1 MPGGGRGVS
10 IVAMTFLRSSLVAAA
25 IATLVVSGIAV
36 AGSSTDSP
44 KARAA
49 AAKKRGP
56 RGKTGPAGPKG
67 PVGPVGPAGP
77 KGADGAP
84 GARGADGVA
93 GPKGADGAAGAPG
106 LAGATGPTG
115 PQGDQ
120 GAQGVQGPQGV
131 PGPQGPIG
139 PSNAYTLLKHSAF
152 GLNETPEG
160 TWKDIASIENVPAGK
175 YVVQGTLSAVKRG
188 GGTLIRCQLIAP
200 GHHTPLQA
208 VAVGET
214 AGASFVNTIQL
225 MMPVSLNSAFTLT
238 LQCRKES
245 TNEPDKATYV
255 ENVQM
260 SAIKVAALDQ
270 RY

>member
-1 MPGGGRGVS
+1 
-10 IVAMTFLRSSLVAAA
+10 MTFLRSSLVAAA

-36 AGSSTDSP
+36 AGSSIDSP
-44 KARAA
+44 KAKAA
-49 AAKKRGP
+49 TAKKRGP

-67 PVGPVGPAGP
+67 PIGPAGP
-77 KGADGAP
+77 RGADGAP

-93 GPKGADGAAGAPG
+93 GPKGADGAAGANG
-106 LAGATGPTG
+106 IIGTTGPTG
-115 PQGDQ
+115 PQGIKGDQGGQ

-139 PSNAYTLLKHSAF
+139 PSNAYTLLKHSAS

-188 GGTLIRCQLIAP
+188 GGTLIRCQIIAP
-200 GHHTPLQA
+200 GHNTPLQA
-208 VAVGET
+208 VAVGEA